1 MKKLV
6 LENISKVYGEGD
18 GKVTALDR
26 VSLEVQAGEFVGVV
40 GPSGSGKSTFLSVAG
55 ALLSPSSGTI
65 LLNGQDI
72 TKLSSKEL
80 TKVRLKQ
87 IGFVF
92 QSSNLVPYLNVRDQL
107 LFVSRLA
114 GSIEKEAEQRAQE
127 LLSSLDMAGRQFNYP
142 NQLSG
147 GQRQRVAIA
156 RAFMNDPQLILAD
169 EPTASLDSKH
179 GRAVAE
185 MLAREVRER
194 GKAAIMV
201 THDDRVLDLCDRIVT
216 IRDGKLYE

>member
-1 MKKLV
+1 M
-6 LENISKVYGEGD
+6 
-18 GKVTALDR
+18 
-26 VSLEVQAGEFVGVV
+26 
-40 GPSGSGKSTFLSVAG
+40 
-55 ALLSPSSGTI
+55 
-65 LLNGQDI
+65 
-72 TKLSSKEL
+72 
-80 TKVRLKQ
+80 
-87 IGFVF
+87 F

-127 LLSSLDMAGRQFNYP
+127 LLSSLDMVSRQFNYP

-156 RAFMNDPQLILAD
+156 RAFMNNPQLILAD

-194 GKAAIMV
+194 GKSCHYGN
-201 THDDRVLDLCDRIVT
+201 TR
-216 IRDGKLYE
+216 

>member
-6 LENISKVYGEGD
+6 LENISKIYGEGD
-18 GKVTALDR
+18 GRVTALDR
-26 VSLEVQAGEFVGVV
+26 VSLEAQAGEFVGVV

-127 LLSSLDMAGRQFNYP
+127 LLSSLDMVSRQFNYP

-156 RAFMNDPQLILAD
+156 RAFMNNPQLILAD

>member
-6 LENISKVYGEGD
+6 LENISKIYGEGD
-18 GKVTALDR
+18 GRVTALDR

>member
-6 LENISKVYGEGD
+6 IENISKIYGEGD
-18 GKVTALDR
+18 GRVTALDR

-55 ALLSPSSGTI
+55 ALLSPSSGAI

>member
-1 MKKLV
+1 MRKLV

-26 VSLEVQAGEFVGVV
+26 VSLEVQAGEFIGVV

-127 LLSSLDMAGRQFNYP
+127 LLSSLDMVSRQFNYP

-156 RAFMNDPQLILAD
+156 RAFMNNPQLILAD

>member
-18 GKVTALDR
+18 GKITALDR

-55 ALLSPSSGTI
+55 ALLSPSSGTM

-114 GSIEKEAEQRAQE
+114 GSIEKEVEQRAQE
-127 LLSSLDMAGRQFNYP
+127 LLSSLNMVGRQFNYP

-156 RAFMNDPQLILAD
+156 RAFMNNPQLILAD

>member
-18 GKVTALDR
+18 GKVTALDC

-55 ALLSPSSGTI
+55 ALLSPSSGTM

-92 QSSNLVPYLNVRDQL
+92 QSSNLVPYLTVRDQL

-216 IRDGKLYE
+216 IRDGKVYE

>member
-65 LLNGQDI
+65 VLNGQDI

-127 LLSSLDMAGRQFNYP
+127 LLSSLDMMDRQFNYP

-156 RAFMNDPQLILAD
+156 RAFVNDPQLILAD

-179 GRAVAE
+179 GRTVAE